1 MKSFGSGDIHAEH
14 LLSIPIACESVSNVT
29 SLSECAPI
37 ADCIATAD
45 IARKDMMIRPFVADR
60 LILTVELRNRCTL
73 AYSRDGVSPVELM
86 SHSATCIALFP
97 AVYAVFET
105 TFIIA
110 FTHLPLL
117 AFGV

>member
-1 MKSFGSGDIHAEH
+1 
-14 LLSIPIACESVSNVT
+14 
-29 SLSECAPI
+29 
-37 ADCIATAD
+37 
-45 IARKDMMIRPFVADR
+45 
-60 LILTVELRNRCTL
+60 
-73 AYSRDGVSPVELM
+73 VSPVELM

-97 AVYAVFET
+97 AVYAVLET

>member
-1 MKSFGSGDIHAEH
+1 
-14 LLSIPIACESVSNVT
+14 
-29 SLSECAPI
+29 
-37 ADCIATAD
+37 
-45 IARKDMMIRPFVADR
+45 MIRPFVADR